1 MPPISTYSGHQT
13 GYKQVPRPLTVYSVR
28 RFFTFGTRSRGLSP
42 RPSSDLAGDHM
53 VGRDLFRNA
62 ASWQTS
68 ARCNQPGVGRVER
81 WTAFL
86 FRWLAQCLCL
96 WPFVRRTFYSDCVV
110 FSFLALD
117 LFSYLWHRANH
128 RFPLLWR
135 FHAVHHSDSAMDV
148 TTAGRF
154 HVAELGVAGMVRLP
168 LLYLLGVST
177 AALLI
182 YETTLVMISM
192 MHHSTI
198 TLGRFDR
205 IARTVVV
212 TPSVHSVHHSR
223 DPDLYGCNYSSV
235 LSVWDRLFRTLRL
248 PCGPIQHGL
257 DTHRRP
263 PVSAHFA
270 CLTVPRRP

>member
-1 MPPISTYSGHQT
+1 MFVAFSH
-13 GYKQVPRPLTVYSVR
+13 L
-28 RFFTFGTRSRGLSP
+28 GLDHAAY
-42 RPSSDLAGDHM
+42 RLAP
-53 VGRDLFRNA
+53 A
-62 ASWQTS
+62 AI
-68 ARCNQPGVGRVER
+68 
-81 WTAFL
+81 
-86 FRWLAQCLCL
+86 WLAIIWLAETYFAAPRLGRLQHGAINLALAALNGGLLFFSVGLLSVFVCSLSSAE
-96 WPFVRRTFYSDCVV
+96 PFALVRIVL
-110 FSFLALD
+110 SFLALD

-128 RFPLLWR
+128 RFLLLWR

-154 HVAELGVAGMVRLP
+154 HVAELGVAAMVRLP

-182 YETTLVMISM
+182 YETALVMVSM

-248 PCGPIQHGL
+248 SCGPIQHGL
-257 DTHRRP
+257 DTHNDYRSVRSLLASP
-263 PVSAHFA
+263 FRDDPN
-270 CLTVPRRP
+270 RGEQ